1 MVLGNFLRQAT
12 FSCEFVACLVFW
24 GGDGH
29 VWVGYRGLPYIPIK
43 IFPRR
48 GDPDVIRMMKK
59 TILYWCLLAVLLAL
73 SCEKNPSGGGGKQ
86 AAWPLDGNFTTLGAV
101 DTVDFTYAL
110 LDGKPLDRSVSLL
123 KNRPVLVLYYI
134 PRGFDIK
141 KMPVL
146 FAMSGAERV
155 GTTQTGAW
163 KPFAD
168 KYGFILV
175 APQFLRESDLSAVD
189 PSRKAIYK
197 TGTYWQE
204 NDYQFGHV
212 ATEVN
217 SSNLYPR
224 GQWTYNI
231 IELLFDYLCH
241 ETGNTSDG
249 YYIFGHSAGA
259 QFVNRMVMAFPE
271 ARIKKA
277 VAANP
282 STWAWPALDDGVQKM
297 DDGGNYLYNE
307 GGTAQRQLC
316 GWPYNLH
323 GIYGTSA
330 ELKAPFGKKLYIQIG
345 SKDVETSS
353 LDMSVY
359 ANATGSRRLY
369 RARNFYK
376 VCKDVAAASGL
387 TCSFVYAEVDG
398 ADHSTYRMVYGLPSG
413 QYSSKKIRYEDL
425 GPNAAFTLLFKGVL
439 EYPSGEDEEEGEG

>member
-1 MVLGNFLRQAT
+1 M
-12 FSCEFVACLVFW
+12 
-24 GGDGH
+24 
-29 VWVGYRGLPYIPIK
+29 YRNHIA
-43 IFPRR
+43 
-48 GDPDVIRMMKK
+48 
-59 TILYWCLLAVLLAL
+59 LALALLLAL
-73 SCEKNPSGGGGKQ
+73 SCGKDPAEGGGRKPES
-86 AAWPLDGNFTTLGAV
+86 WPLDGNFTVRGKV
-101 DTVDFTYAL
+101 DTLDLTYDL
-110 LDGKPLDRSVSLL
+110 LNGKPLDRSVTLL
-123 KNRPVLVLYYI
+123 KGRPVLVLYYI
-134 PRGFDIK
+134 PKGFDVK

-163 KPFAD
+163 RPFAD
-168 KYGFILV
+168 KYGFILI

-189 PSRKAIYK
+189 PSRTALYK

-212 ATEVN
+212 ATAVN
-217 SSNLYPR
+217 SANLYPR
-224 GQWTYNI
+224 GQWTFNI

-249 YYIFGHSAGA
+249 YYMFGHSAGA

-282 STWAWPALDDGVQKM
+282 STWAWPVLEGSVQKM
-297 DDGGNYLYNE
+297 DDEGNYLFD
-307 GGTAQRQLC
+307 GGGKAQTQLC

-323 GIYGTSA
+323 GIYNSPA
-330 ELKAPFGKKLYIQIG
+330 ELKGPFGKKLYLQIG

-376 VCKDVAAASGL
+376 VCKDVAAGAGL
-387 TCSFVYAEVDG
+387 SCSFIYAEVDG
-398 ADHSTYRMVYGLPSG
+398 AAHSTYQMVYGLPSG
-413 QYSSKKIRYEDL
+413 KYSASRIRYEDL
-425 GPNAAFTLLFKGVL
+425 GQNAAFSLLFKGLL
-439 EYPSGEDEEEGEG
+439 EYTTGDEEN